1 MSIKSKSPFQIALD
15 WRLDLGLLNGTE
27 CVRLFYGPGE
37 AREPFI
43 KDIAIDRFGPYL
55 WITQWQK
62 LPLTIIDQIIEAAQA
77 LKGIEIRGAV
87 LMDRSDINPKADS
100 HLLWGEVP
108 DGRIALLEHGCQ
120 YGIQLLGTK
129 HPGLF
134 LDHAPLRQWLSRTQS
149 QKRVLN
155 LFAYTGSLS
164 VAAGMGGAKS
174 VTTLDLSKPTI
185 EWAKENWALNP
196 QLQGIESDFIF
207 GDVFEW
213 LPKFIKK
220 DLKFDTIL
228 CDPPSFSRTKS
239 KIFSTQKD
247 LKALHELIFQLLAP
261 GGTLATS
268 INSENIPEL
277 AFMREIDQAAQKLG
291 RRLTIL
297 KRLDLPETFPTRNS
311 DLKDRYLKGFI
322 VRAD

>member
-1 MSIKSKSPFQIALD
+1 
-15 WRLDLGLLNGTE
+15 
-27 CVRLFYGPGE
+27 
-37 AREPFI
+37 
-43 KDIAIDRFGPYL
+43 
-55 WITQWQK
+55 
-62 LPLTIIDQIIEAAQA
+62 
-77 LKGIEIRGAV
+77 
-87 LMDRSDINPKADS
+87 
-100 HLLWGEVP
+100 
-108 DGRIALLEHGCQ
+108 
-120 YGIQLLGTK
+120 
-129 HPGLF
+129 
-134 LDHAPLRQWLSRTQS
+134 
-149 QKRVLN
+149 LN

-185 EWAKENWALNP
+185 EWAKENWAINSALDHT
-196 QLQGIESDFIF
+196 ESDFIF

-213 LPKFIKK
+213 IPKLIKK

-239 KIFSTQKD
+239 KTFSTQKD
-247 LKALHELIFQLLAP
+247 LKTLHELIFQVLAP

-277 AFMREIDQAAQKLG
+277 AFMREIDLAAQKLG